1 MLPIRP
7 TLAAV
12 LLCAALSLSGCNSA
26 EDPTP
31 SEQIQATTQ
40 ASDAGI
46 TFEKMWVKATDESM
60 TAVFGTLH
68 NTTAETIHVVGLE
81 CDVAGRAEL
90 HETVNKDGQMM
101 MQEMA
106 DGFEIPAGEAAELAP
121 GGNHLM
127 LMELK
132 EAIKP
137 GAEITVR
144 LKLADGSSVE
154 FQATAREFKGAK
166 EEYGVHGEEDAHN
179 HGDHD
184 GHEHGDH
191 DAHDGHEHGDEKKD
205 DGN

>member
-1 MLPIRP
+1 MRQIPALISASIIAIALALGGCTSDDNTTP
-7 TLAAV
+7 T
-12 LLCAALSLSGCNSA
+12 
-26 EDPTP
+26 D
-31 SEQIQATTQ
+31 QIQATTQ

-60 TAVFGTLH
+60 TAIFGTLH
-68 NTTAETIHVVGLE
+68 NDTQETIHVTGLE

-106 DGFEIPAGEAAELAP
+106 DGFEIPAGGATELAP
-121 GGNHLM
+121 GGDHLM

-137 GAEITVR
+137 GAEITVT
-144 LKLADGSSVE
+144 LQLADDKTVE
-154 FQATAREFKGAK
+154 FTATAREFKGAK
-166 EEYGVHGEEDAHN
+166 EEYGVHGEEDAH
-179 HGDHD
+179 
-184 GHEHGDH
+184 EHGD
-191 DAHDGHEHGDEKKD
+191 HDGHEHGDEKKD